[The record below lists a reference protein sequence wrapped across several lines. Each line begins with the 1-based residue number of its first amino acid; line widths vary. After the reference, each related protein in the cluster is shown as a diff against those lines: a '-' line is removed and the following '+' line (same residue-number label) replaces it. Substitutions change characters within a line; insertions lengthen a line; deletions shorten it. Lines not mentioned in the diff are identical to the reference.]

1 VAVSAGDAPA
11 SSLGALPAST
21 APTSSLSAI
30 PAQAAQNAISAGARA
45 VTDLDAGALSDL
57 PEQTLNDLEASAR
70 QAAAGVVDEATAP
83 ITEVAVEAERK
94 VGERI
99 QNVTSNAASRVRGF
113 FTRNRKRDEEQSA
126 EED

>member
-1 VAVSAGDAPA
+1 
-11 SSLGALPAST
+11 
-21 APTSSLSAI
+21 LSAI

-45 VTDLDAGALSDL
+45 VTDLDAGALADL